1 MTRVRVLGCPDPNF
15 GWEDGTLLTGT
26 GWEVNPVDPAALRG
40 AFTGMVTGNRG
51 PILIRDPLGIN
62 KLFWAARHPEEIWVA
77 ARPCRL
83 TEAGCG
89 FEDLCAVPPGSS
101 IELDW
106 RDGELQARAT
116 RATSRLRS
124 SGRSGLSVE
133 EIASRIGSTLERY
146 CAALAKAHHGAQVF
160 VCLSGGLDSSGV
172 AILAR
177 RHFRH
182 VTAVSFDL
190 ERNGEPPSADR
201 TTAQRLAGDLRLPLL
216 TVTVSVDRLLEG
228 LDIALTEGIDW
239 RDFNVH
245 AALVNVALAR
255 GIAEARAASDPPAPA
270 LVLTGDLANEYLC
283 DYHPETYR
291 GRTYYRLPG
300 LAPAALQELLVRGVE
315 TSHREIGPFQ
325 AWDLPVAQI
334 YAPVV
339 DHYLRLPE
347 AFLCDPQRKERLS
360 RLIFPNEIPEYVYSR
375 PKTRA
380 QVGDAESG
388 RGVLAACVDRGI
400 DDAWLCRRFA
410 ELHRITDPTALQR
423 FMRAGRYRYSP
434 SRTTVP

>member
-1 MTRVRVLGCPDPNF
+1 MLGCQDPNF
-15 GWEDGTLLTGT
+15 GWVDGTLLTGT
-26 GWEVNPVDPAALRG
+26 GWEVDPIDPAALRG
-40 AFTGMVTGNRG
+40 AFTGVVTGDGG

-62 KLFWAARHPEEIWVA
+62 KLFWAARHPEDIWVA

-83 TEAGCG
+83 TEAGCA
-89 FEDLCAVPPGSS
+89 FEDLRAVPPGSS
-101 IELDW
+101 IELEW
-106 RDGELQARAT
+106 KDGAPQARAT
-116 RATSRLRS
+116 RATSRLRRD
-124 SGRSGLSVE
+124 GRNGLPVE
-133 EIASRIGSTLERY
+133 EIAFRVRSTLERY
-146 CAALAKAHHGAQVF
+146 CAALAKAHHEAQVF

-172 AILAR
+172 VILAR

-201 TTAQRLAGDLRLPLL
+201 TTAQRLARDFRLPLL

-228 LDIALTEGIDW
+228 LDLALTEGIDW

-255 GIAEARAASDPPAPA
+255 GIAETRAASDPDASA

-283 DYHPETYR
+283 DYQAETYR
-291 GRTYYRLPG
+291 GRIYYRLPR

-325 AWDLPVAQI
+325 AWDLPVVQV

-339 DHYLRLPE
+339 DHYLQLPE
-347 AFLCDPQRKERLS
+347 SFLCDPQRKERLN
-360 RLIFPNEIPEYVYSR
+360 RLVFPNEIPEYVYAR

-400 DDAWLCRRFA
+400 DEAWLRRRFA
-410 ELHRITDPTALQR
+410 ELHRITDPAALQR

-434 SRTTVP
+434 SRIMVP